1 MEKLFKTEEEAIT
14 WVGMNIPIAIKPK
27 NKAKTTLEVPFT
39 STYAHEQVVEH
50 LGEQLF
56 KYQQQTIQNK

>member
-1 MEKLFKTEEEAIT
+1 MKQLFESEEEAIT

-27 NKAKTTLEVPFT
+27 NKAKTTLEFPFT

-50 LGEQLF
+50 LGKQLF
-56 KYQQQTIQNK
+56 KHQQEILKQ